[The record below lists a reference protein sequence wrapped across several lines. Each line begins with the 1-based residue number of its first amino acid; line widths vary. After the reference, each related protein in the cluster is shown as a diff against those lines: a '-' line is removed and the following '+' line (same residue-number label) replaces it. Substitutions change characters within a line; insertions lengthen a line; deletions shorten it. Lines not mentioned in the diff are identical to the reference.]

1 MTALENDIGAMMTD
15 GKFVRRRSLKR
26 AANLSSAN
34 EELVSVSRSP
44 PSSPTKPTPGHGISN
59 GGGGREGDLASR
71 KRGEKLGA
79 SIKRKFKAFVRGT
92 SAGALVGAH
101 HAEAAHDGQPDAS
114 VCARAPRLGHTRS
127 LSDQTAS
134 VSAKP
139 TIVHSHTIPEE
150 PTRIAVPM
158 EPMPSFSKAAVAF
171 SQGGTE
177 ATNSLTVD
185 TRPLPQNMSH
195 STTSPTND
203 PFLASPLKHNLTVD
217 EDLPPT
223 PEPEYLDPEAL
234 FSDGVADQLL
244 ADAAVPAI
252 LQRGLLLTKLSEK
265 RTFDL
270 PLDTFPFGKN
280 SSVFSGRRLKRV
292 LVRVDPDQG
301 QIVYESGVD
310 LMDDVAQGAD
320 GAPIMAGPA
329 PKGARVIPIE
339 AIREIRMGAD
349 AMASLAKGKP
359 LEDDH
364 DLASPM
370 AATFPLVHTPSQHR
384 PPHTASQSAP
394 TVAGASD
401 TAPPSPRS
409 APALLHSVSSPPSVT
424 SSSPPSSAPINI
436 PPISY
441 SISLPP
447 PIVSSTPPSSAPIYT
462 RSLRSPPAAPP
473 TRLLTIIYT
482 LPHKTQSQYK
492 SLHLLFPPPLRPQ
505 KPSPIPNVD
514 VCQLFC
520 DTLRKLH
527 AVRLELMN
535 GLGNMAVREAL
546 WERIV
551 WKEGDVGSSDD
562 LRTDGKVKVGK
573 LKHPDGRGDG
583 KMEWAEVLTLCAKL
597 NVSMGREELMNL
609 FKQADKGD
617 KSYLTFAE
625 FRKFLKLLKKR
636 PEVKRLYKHVI
647 NVTGDGKHQE
657 GCPYSHKSN
666 FLHHAATTHT
676 LRHGHRH
683 LPPRASAHRLD
694 KSSSEH
700 TPSSHEEGALTNGHA
715 LQRSLSASYHRE
727 QPRHSL
733 LHASLVR
740 HKSQSHPPDSTPPE
754 GAFDFCAFKLFM
766 REIQKSP
773 LGDEDLQM
781 LFDKYSCLRSRHIVE
796 DGVWTS
802 QLGPLEFLNE
812 EDKGIAGEAPR
823 PHTMSLA
830 AFTSFLLSPANAALV
845 DQLPEYLRSP
855 NGTHRTETSE
865 QSSST
870 SLSDQPSFSKTSMI
884 YQDMT
889 RPLPEYYIS
898 SSHNTYLIGHQLV
911 GTSTTEG
918 YIRALLSGCRSVEV
932 DIYDGDVEPM
942 IFHGRTFTTKV
953 PLRAVCRTIARYG
966 FVASLY
972 PIIISAELHIQTLEQ
987 QDMMA
992 NIMLEEF
999 GDSLIR
1005 TPPDGPPKL
1014 EHLPSPDQLKGKV
1027 MLKTKNLNLA
1037 SHGSSGDG
1045 DFSEVDT
1052 SYSSLSASESDVFLS
1067 DVPKRMKERHASDS
1081 NKGFGAVGAELQRAR
1096 NTVLQRV
1103 RSRGKSSSTPAPPQ
1117 IRPSSS
1123 SGANSS
1129 SPPAAPTTR
1138 FDRPKPKMSFAL
1150 AALLVYTVGVKCRG
1164 INKKEQYAVEH
1175 MFSLSE
1181 NTINKM
1187 LKEVTYGSYDGDPD
1201 NLTDTGGVGKG
1212 GMMDL
1217 IKHCRTHLVRTY
1229 PRGMRVDSSNYE
1241 PHRYW
1246 SAGAQLVAI
1255 NWQTCDVG
1263 FMINHAMFQRNGRC
1277 GYVLK
1282 PLALRS
1288 GAHKHLLSK
1297 RTNHFF
1303 DVTII
1308 SAQQLPRPKDGKTAV
1323 DPYVEVSIHVPDWTN
1338 QPFLPSP
1345 QVKANGKQSRS
1356 AEDLPAY
1363 SPPSGPTATMA
1374 TRARKISCS
1383 TSVVRHN
1390 GFNPVWEEQ
1399 LRLPFDC
1406 VGDMKE
1412 LIFLKFA
1419 VKQEG
1424 KGGDDDEVLAV
1435 FCASL
1440 GSLQRGYRHIPLHDV
1455 QLSQFLFATLFV
1467 WIEIQDVPN

>member
-1 MTALENDIGAMMTD
+1 
-15 GKFVRRRSLKR
+15 
-26 AANLSSAN
+26 
-34 EELVSVSRSP
+34 
-44 PSSPTKPTPGHGISN
+44 
-59 GGGGREGDLASR
+59 
-71 KRGEKLGA
+71 
-79 SIKRKFKAFVRGT
+79 
-92 SAGALVGAH
+92 
-101 HAEAAHDGQPDAS
+101 
-114 VCARAPRLGHTRS
+114 
-127 LSDQTAS
+127 
-134 VSAKP
+134 
-139 TIVHSHTIPEE
+139 
-150 PTRIAVPM
+150 
-158 EPMPSFSKAAVAF
+158 MPSFSKAAVAI
-171 SQGGTE
+171 SQGGTG
-177 ATNSLTVD
+177 ATNSLTLD
-185 TRPLPQNMSH
+185 TRPLPQYTSH

-203 PFLASPLKHNLTVD
+203 SFLTPPLKHNLTVD
-217 EDLPPT
+217 GDLPPT
-223 PEPEYLDPEAL
+223 LESEAL

-265 RTFDL
+265 RT
-270 PLDTFPFGKN
+270 
-280 SSVFSGRRLKRV
+280 LKRV

-301 QIVYESGVD
+301 QIVYESGED
-310 LMDDVAQGAD
+310 LE
-320 GAPIMAGPA
+320 
-329 PKGARVIPIE
+329 ARVIPIE

-370 AATFPLVHTPSQHR
+370 AATFPLVHTPI
-384 PPHTASQSAP
+384 T
-394 TVAGASD
+394 D
-401 TAPPSPRS
+401 
-409 APALLHSVSSPPSVT
+409 
-424 SSSPPSSAPINI
+424 
-436 PPISY
+436 
-441 SISLPP
+441 
-447 PIVSSTPPSSAPIYT
+447 
-462 RSLRSPPAAPP
+462 
-473 TRLLTIIYT
+473 
-482 LPHKTQSQYK
+482 
-492 SLHLLFPPPLRPQ
+492 
-505 KPSPIPNVD
+505 VD
-514 VCQLFC
+514 LCQLFC

-535 GLGNMAVREAL
+535 GLGNIAVREAM

-562 LRTDGKVKVGK
+562 LR
-573 LKHPDGRGDG
+573 
-583 KMEWAEVLTLCAKL
+583 MEWMEVLALCTKL

-609 FKQADKGD
+609 FKQADKAN

-625 FRKFLKLLKKR
+625 FRQFLKLLKKR
-636 PEVKRLYKHVI
+636 PEVKRLYKHSLPSA
-647 NVTGDGKHQE
+647 DG
-657 GCPYSHKSN
+657 
-666 FLHHAATTHT
+666 
-676 LRHGHRH
+676 
-683 LPPRASAHRLD
+683 
-694 KSSSEH
+694 
-700 TPSSHEEGALTNGHA
+700 
-715 LQRSLSASYHRE
+715 
-727 QPRHSL
+727 
-733 LHASLVR
+733 
-740 HKSQSHPPDSTPPE
+740 PPE
-754 GAFDFCAFKLFM
+754 DAFDFCAFTLFM
-766 REIQKSP
+766 CDMQKSP
-773 LGDEDLQM
+773 LRDDDLRM
-781 LFDKYSCLRSRHIVE
+781 LFDKYS
-796 DGVWTS
+796 T
-802 QLGPLEFLNE
+802 
-812 EDKGIAGEAPR
+812 AGGASH

-830 AFTSFLLSPANAALV
+830 AFTSFLLSPANAAL
-845 DQLPEYLRSP
+845 
-855 NGTHRTETSE
+855 
-865 QSSST
+865 
-870 SLSDQPSFSKTSMI
+870 TSMV

-898 SSHNTYLIGHQLV
+898 SSHNTYLVGHQLV

-942 IFHGRTFTTKV
+942 IFHGKTLTTKV
-953 PLRAVCRTIARYG
+953 SLRAVCRSIARYG
-966 FVASLY
+966 FVASPY

-1005 TPPDGPPKL
+1005 MPPDGPPKL
-1014 EHLPSPDQLKGKV
+1014 EHLPSPEELKGKV

-1037 SHGSSGDG
+1037 THGSLGDG

-1052 SYSSLSASESDVFLS
+1052 SYSSLSASESDVFLN
-1067 DVPKRMKERHASDS
+1067 DTPNRGKKRRASDS
-1081 NKGFGAVGAELQRAR
+1081 NKGFGAELQRAR
-1096 NTVLQRV
+1096 DTVLQRV
-1103 RSRGKSSSTPAPPQ
+1103 RSRGKSSSAPSPPQ

-1123 SGANSS
+1123 SGANNSS
-1129 SPPAAPTTR
+1129 SLAAAAMR
-1138 FDRPKPKMSFAL
+1138 YERPKLKMSCAL

-1187 LKEVTYGSYDGDPD
+1187 LKEVTYGGYDDDPD
-1201 NLTDTGGVGKG
+1201 KLTDTGGVGRG

-1229 PRGMRVDSSNYE
+1229 PKGMRVDSSNYE

-1288 GAHKHLLSK
+1288 AAHKHLLSK
-1297 RTNHFF
+1297 RTNHYL

-1308 SAQQLPRPKDGKTAV
+1308 SAQQLPRPKDGKTVV
-1323 DPYVEVSIHVPDWTN
+1323 DPYVEVSIHVPDWTH

-1345 QVKANGKQSRS
+1345 QVKADDKQSKS
-1356 AEDLPAY
+1356 AEDLPTY

-1374 TRARKISCS
+1374 TRARKISS
-1383 TSVVRHN
+1383 ATSVVRHN

-1440 GSLQRGYRHIPLHDV
+1440 GSLQRVGYRHIPLHDV

-1467 WIEIQDVPN
+1467 RIEIQDVPN

>member
-1 MTALENDIGAMMTD
+1 MTELGSDIGANMTD
-15 GKFVRRRSLKR
+15 RTFVRRRSLRR
-26 AANLSSAN
+26 AENLSSAN
-34 EELVSVSRSP
+34 EELVSASRSP
-44 PSSPTKPTPGHGISN
+44 PSSPTKATPGHDISS

-92 SAGALVGAH
+92 SAAAPTGEH
-101 HAEAAHDGQPDAS
+101 HVEVDVRVPK
-114 VCARAPRLGHTRS
+114 LGHARS
-127 LSDQTAS
+127 LSDQTPA
-134 VSAKP
+134 VAPKP

-150 PTRIAVPM
+150 PTHIAVPM
-158 EPMPSFSKAAVAF
+158 EPMPSFSKAAVAI
-171 SQGGTE
+171 SQGSPL
-177 ATNSLTVD
+177 SLD
-185 TRPLPQNMSH
+185 TRPLPQYTSH
-195 STTSPTND
+195 STSSPTND
-203 PFLASPLKHNLTVD
+203 SFLPID
-217 EDLPPT
+217 EDTFPT
-223 PEPEYLDPEAL
+223 PDLDPEAL

-270 PLDTFPFGKN
+270 PLDFGKN
-280 SSVFSGRRLKRV
+280 SSVFSGRRVKRV

-310 LMDDVAQGAD
+310 LVDDAHTGAD
-320 GAPIMAGPA
+320 GAPIMPGPA

-349 AMASLAKGKP
+349 AMASLAQGKP

-384 PPHTASQSAP
+384 PPYTASQSAP
-394 TVAGASD
+394 AVAGALD
-401 TAPPSPRS
+401 IAPPSPRS

-424 SSSPPSSAPINI
+424 SSTPPSSAPINI
-436 PPISY
+436 TPISY

-447 PIVSSTPPSSAPIYT
+447 PIVSSTPPSSAPIHAK
-462 RSLRSPPAAPP
+462 SPRSPPAAPP

-492 SLHLLFPPPLRPQ
+492 SLHLLFPPPLRPR
-505 KPSPIPNVD
+505 KPSQIPDVD

-535 GLGNMAVREAL
+535 GLGNMAVREAM

-562 LRTDGKVKVGK
+562 LRMEGKGKVGK
-573 LKHPDGRGDG
+573 SKHPEGRGDG
-583 KMEWAEVLTLCAKL
+583 KMEWMEVLALCTKL
-597 NVSMGREELMNL
+597 NVSMGKEELMNL
-609 FKQADKGD
+609 FKQADKTD

-625 FRKFLKLLKKR
+625 FRQFLKLLKKR

-647 NVTGDGKHQE
+647 AVTGDGKHLE
-657 GCPYSHKSN
+657 GCPYSHKSK
-666 FLHHAATTHT
+666 FLHRAATTHT
-676 LRHGHRH
+676 HHHGHRH
-683 LPPRASAHRLD
+683 LPSKASPHRLD
-694 KSSSEH
+694 KSTREQSAHGESV
-700 TPSSHEEGALTNGHA
+700 STNGHA
-715 LQRSLSASYHRE
+715 LQRSLSASYHHE
-727 QPRHSL
+727 HPRHSL

-740 HKSQSHPPDSTPPE
+740 HKSQSHHAADSPPE
-754 GAFDFCAFKLFM
+754 DAFDLCAFTLFM
-766 REIQKSP
+766 RDMQKSP
-773 LGDEDLQM
+773 LGDDDLRM
-781 LFDKYSCLRSRHIVE
+781 LFDKYSCLENRRIVK
-796 DGVWTS
+796 DGV
-802 QLGPLEFLNE
+802 LGARLEPPTPTAVVDSPNE
-812 EDKGIAGEAPR
+812 EGASR

-830 AFTSFLLSPANAALV
+830 AFTSFLLSPANAALL

-855 NGTHRTETSE
+855 SDRTHSPESSE
-865 QSSST
+865 QSSSR
-870 SLSDQPSFSKTSMI
+870 SLSDRSLFSRTSMI

-898 SSHNTYLIGHQLV
+898 SSHNTYLVGHQLV

-942 IFHGRTFTTKV
+942 IFHGKTLTTKV
-953 PLRAVCRTIARYG
+953 SLRAVCRTIARYG
-966 FVASLY
+966 FVASPY

-1005 TPPDGPPKL
+1005 MPPDGPPKL
-1014 EHLPSPDQLKGKV
+1014 EHLPSPEELKGKV

-1037 SHGSSGDG
+1037 GHGSLGDG

-1067 DVPKRMKERHASDS
+1067 DMPKKGKKRRASDS
-1081 NKGFGAVGAELQRAR
+1081 NKASFGAELSRAR
-1096 NTVLQRV
+1096 NTVLGRV
-1103 RSRGKSSSTPAPPQ
+1103 RSRGKSSSAPAPPPIQ
-1117 IRPSSS
+1117 PSSS
-1123 SGANSS
+1123 YGANNGPSL
-1129 SPPAAPTTR
+1129 AAAATKP
-1138 FDRPKPKMSFAL
+1138 DRPKLKMSFAL

-1187 LKEVTYGSYDGDPD
+1187 LKE
-1201 NLTDTGGVGKG
+1201 G

-1229 PRGMRVDSSNYE
+1229 PKGMRVDSSNYE

-1288 GAHKHLLSK
+1288 AAHKHLLSK
-1297 RTNHFF
+1297 RTNHFL

-1308 SAQQLPRPKDGKTAV
+1308 SAQQLPRPKDGKTVV
-1323 DPYVEVSIHVPDWTN
+1323 DPYVEVSIHVPDWTH

-1345 QVKANGKQSRS
+1345 QVKTDGKPSKS

-1374 TRARKISCS
+1374 TCARKISS
-1383 TSVVRHN
+1383 ATSVVRHN

-1412 LIFLKFA
+1412 LIFLRFA

-1440 GSLQRGYRHIPLHDV
+1440 GSLQQGYRHIPLHDV

-1467 WIEIQDVPN
+1467 RIEIQDVPN

>member
-1 MTALENDIGAMMTD
+1 MTD
-15 GKFVRRRSLKR
+15 GTFVRRRSLKR

-44 PSSPTKPTPGHGISN
+44 PSSPGHGISN

-79 SIKRKFKAFVRGT
+79 SIKRKFLNAFVRGT
-92 SAGALVGAH
+92 SAGATVGAH
-101 HAEAAHDGQPDAS
+101 HAEAAHNGQPDAS
-114 VCARAPRLGHTRS
+114 VRARAPRLGHTRS

-150 PTRIAVPM
+150 PTHM
-158 EPMPSFSKAAVAF
+158 LSFSKAAVAI
-171 SQGGTE
+171 SQGSTE
-177 ATNSLTVD
+177 ATNSLTLD
-185 TRPLPQNMSH
+185 TQPLPQYTSH

-203 PFLASPLKHNLTVD
+203 SFLAPPLKHNLTVD
-217 EDLPPT
+217 GGLPPT
-223 PEPEYLDPEAL
+223 LESEYLDPEAL
-234 FSDGVADQLL
+234 FLDGDADQLL
-244 ADAAVPAI
+244 ADAAVPEI

-280 SSVFSGRRLKRV
+280 SSVFSGRRVKRV

-310 LMDDVAQGAD
+310 LVDGAGRGAD
-320 GAPIMAGPA
+320 GASIMPGPA

-370 AATFPLVHTPSQHR
+370 AATFPLVHTPNR
-384 PPHTASQSAP
+384 PPYSASQSTPA
-394 TVAGASD
+394 VAGALD
-401 TAPPSPRS
+401 IAPPSPRS
-409 APALLHSVSSPPSVT
+409 APALLHTASSPPSVT
-424 SSSPPSSAPINI
+424 SSTPPSSSPINI

-447 PIVSSTPPSSAPIYT
+447 PIVSSTPPSSAPIHT
-462 RSLRSPPAAPP
+462 RSPRSPPAAPA

-492 SLHLLFPPPLRPQ
+492 SLHLLFPPLLRPR
-505 KPSPIPNVD
+505 KPSQIPDVD

-535 GLGNMAVREAL
+535 GLGNMAVREAM

-562 LRTDGKVKVGK
+562 LRMEGKGKVGK
-573 LKHPDGRGDG
+573 SKHPEGRGDG
-583 KMEWAEVLTLCAKL
+583 KMEWTEVLALCTKL

-609 FKQADKGD
+609 FKQADKTD

-625 FRKFLKLLKKR
+625 FRQFLKLLKKR

-647 NVTGDGKHQE
+647 AVTGDGKHLE
-657 GCPYSHKSN
+657 GCPYSHKSK
-666 FLHHAATTHT
+666 FLHRAATTHT
-676 LRHGHRH
+676 HHHGHRH
-683 LPPRASAHRLD
+683 LPSKASPHELD
-694 KSSSEH
+694 KSTSEQ
-700 TPSSHEEGALTNGHA
+700 SSHGESVSTNGHA
-715 LQRSLSASYHRE
+715 LQRSLSASYHHE
-727 QPRHSL
+727 HPRHSL

-740 HKSQSHPPDSTPPE
+740 HKPQPHPAADSPPE
-754 GAFDFCAFKLFM
+754 DAFDLCAFTFFM
-766 REIQKSP
+766 RDMQKSP
-773 LGDEDLQM
+773 LGDDDLQM
-781 LFDKYSCLRSRHIVE
+781 LFDKYSCLENRRLVK
-796 DGVWTS
+796 DGV
-802 QLGPLEFLNE
+802 LAARLEPPTAVVE
-812 EDKGIAGEAPR
+812 EGASR

-830 AFTSFLLSPANAALV
+830 AFTSFLLSPANAALL

-855 NGTHRTETSE
+855 SVRTHTAESSE

-870 SLSDQPSFSKTSMI
+870 SLSDRSLFSRTSMI

-898 SSHNTYLIGHQLV
+898 SSHNTYLVGHQLV

-942 IFHGRTFTTKV
+942 IFHGKTLTTKV
-953 PLRAVCRTIARYG
+953 SLRAVCRSIARYG
-966 FVASLY
+966 FVASPY
-972 PIIISAELHIQTLEQ
+972 PIIISAELHIQTIEQ

-1005 TPPDGPPKL
+1005 MPPDGLPKL
-1014 EHLPSPDQLKGKV
+1014 EHLPSPEELKGKV

-1037 SHGSSGDG
+1037 NHGSLGDG

-1067 DVPKRMKERHASDS
+1067 DIPKKGKKRRASDS
-1081 NKGFGAVGAELQRAR
+1081 NKASFGAELSRAR
-1096 NTVLQRV
+1096 NTVLGRV
-1103 RSRGKSSSTPAPPQ
+1103 RSRGKSSSAAAPPPIQ
-1117 IRPSSS
+1117 PSSS
-1123 SGANSS
+1123 YGTNNGPSLAAGAMR
-1129 SPPAAPTTR
+1129 P
-1138 FDRPKPKMSFAL
+1138 DRPKLKMSFAL

-1187 LKEVTYGSYDGDPD
+1187 LKEVTYGGYDDDPD
-1201 NLTDTGGVGKG
+1201 KLTDTGGVGKG

-1229 PRGMRVDSSNYE
+1229 PKGMRVDSSNYE

-1288 GAHKHLLSK
+1288 AAHKHLLSK
-1297 RTNHFF
+1297 RTNHFL

-1308 SAQQLPRPKDGKTAV
+1308 SAQQLPRRKDGKTVV
-1323 DPYVEVSIHVPDWTN
+1323 DPYVEVSIHVPDWTH

-1345 QVKANGKQSRS
+1345 QVKADGKQSKS
-1356 AEDLPAY
+1356 AEDLPSY

-1374 TRARKISCS
+1374 TCARKISS
-1383 TSVVRHN
+1383 ATSVVRHN

-1406 VGDMKE
+1406 VGDMTE
-1412 LIFLKFA
+1412 LIFLRFA

-1440 GSLQRGYRHIPLHDV
+1440 GSLQQGYRHIPLHDV
-1455 QLSQFLFATLFV
+1455 QLSQLLFATLFV
-1467 WIEIQDVPN
+1467 RIEIQDVPN

>member
-1 MTALENDIGAMMTD
+1 
-15 GKFVRRRSLKR
+15 
-26 AANLSSAN
+26 
-34 EELVSVSRSP
+34 
-44 PSSPTKPTPGHGISN
+44 
-59 GGGGREGDLASR
+59 
-71 KRGEKLGA
+71 
-79 SIKRKFKAFVRGT
+79 
-92 SAGALVGAH
+92 
-101 HAEAAHDGQPDAS
+101 
-114 VCARAPRLGHTRS
+114 
-127 LSDQTAS
+127 
-134 VSAKP
+134 
-139 TIVHSHTIPEE
+139 
-150 PTRIAVPM
+150 
-158 EPMPSFSKAAVAF
+158 MPSFSKAAVAI
-171 SQGGTE
+171 SQGGAG
-177 ATNSLTVD
+177 ATNSLTLD
-185 TRPLPQNMSH
+185 TRPLPQYTSH

-203 PFLASPLKHNLTVD
+203 SFLAPPLKHNLTVD
-217 EDLPPT
+217 GDLPPT
-223 PEPEYLDPEAL
+223 LESEAL

-301 QIVYESGVD
+301 QIVYESGEDLVD
-310 LMDDVAQGAD
+310 DAGRGAD
-320 GAPIMAGPA
+320 GAPIMPGPA
-329 PKGARVIPIE
+329 PKEARVIPIE

-384 PPHTASQSAP
+384 PPYTASQSAP
-394 TVAGASD
+394 AVAGALD
-401 TAPPSPRS
+401 IAPPSPRS
-409 APALLHSVSSPPSVT
+409 APALLHSASSPPSVT
-424 SSSPPSSAPINI
+424 SSTPPSSAPVNVS
-436 PPISY
+436 PISY

-447 PIVSSTPPSSAPIYT
+447 PIVSSTPPSSAPIHT
-462 RSLRSPPAAPP
+462 RSLGSPPAAPP

-492 SLHLLFPPPLRPQ
+492 SLHLLFPPPLLPQ
-505 KPSPIPNVD
+505 KPSPVTDVD
-514 VCQLFC
+514 LCQLFC

-535 GLGNMAVREAL
+535 GLGNIAVREAM

-562 LRTDGKVKVGK
+562 LRMEGKGKVGK
-573 LKHPDGRGDG
+573 SKHPDGRGDG
-583 KMEWAEVLTLCAKL
+583 KMEWMEVLALCTKL

-609 FKQADKGD
+609 FKQADKAN

-625 FRKFLKLLKKR
+625 FRQFLKLLKKR

-647 NVTGDGKHQE
+647 AATGDGKHLE
-657 GCPYSHKSN
+657 GCPYSHKSK
-666 FLHHAATTHT
+666 FLHRAATTHT
-676 LRHGHRH
+676 HHHGHRH
-683 LPPRASAHRLD
+683 LPSKASPHKLD
-694 KSSSEH
+694 KSTSER
-700 TPSSHEEGALTNGHA
+700 EGSVFTDGHV
-715 LQRSLSASYHRE
+715 LQRSLSASYHHE
-727 QPRHSL
+727 HPRHSL
-733 LHASLVR
+733 LHASLVQ
-740 HKSQSHPPDSTPPE
+740 HKSQSYPSADGPPE
-754 GAFDFCAFKLFM
+754 DAFDFCAFTLFM
-766 REIQKSP
+766 RDMQKSP
-773 LGDEDLQM
+773 LRDDDLRM
-781 LFDKYSCLRSRHIVE
+781 LFDKYSCLENRRITK
-796 DGVWTS
+796 DGV
-802 QLGPLEFLNE
+802 LGARLESPTAVADSPNE
-812 EDKGIAGEAPR
+812 EEASAAGGASH

-830 AFTSFLLSPANAALV
+830 AFTSFLLSPANAALL

-855 NGTHRTETSE
+855 SDRTHTAEGSE

-870 SLSDQPSFSKTSMI
+870 PFSDRSLFSRTSMV

-898 SSHNTYLIGHQLV
+898 SSHNTYLVGHQLV

-942 IFHGRTFTTKV
+942 IFHGKTLTTKV
-953 PLRAVCRTIARYG
+953 SLRAVCRSIARYG
-966 FVASLY
+966 FVASPY

-1005 TPPDGPPKL
+1005 MPPDGPPKL
-1014 EHLPSPDQLKGKV
+1014 EHLPSPEELKGKV

-1037 SHGSSGDG
+1037 THGSLGDG

-1052 SYSSLSASESDVFLS
+1052 SYSSLSASESDVFLN
-1067 DVPKRMKERHASDS
+1067 DTPNRGKKRRASDS
-1081 NKGFGAVGAELQRAR
+1081 NKGFGAELQRAR
-1096 NTVLQRV
+1096 DTVLQRV
-1103 RSRGKSSSTPAPPQ
+1103 RSRGKSSSAPSPPQ

-1123 SGANSS
+1123 SGANNSS
-1129 SPPAAPTTR
+1129 SLAAAAM
-1138 FDRPKPKMSFAL
+1138 RPKLKMSCAL

-1187 LKEVTYGSYDGDPD
+1187 LKEVTYGGYDDDPD
-1201 NLTDTGGVGKG
+1201 KLTDTGGVGRG

-1229 PRGMRVDSSNYE
+1229 PKGMRVDSSNYE

-1288 GAHKHLLSK
+1288 AAHKHLLSK
-1297 RTNHFF
+1297 RTNHYL

-1308 SAQQLPRPKDGKTAV
+1308 SAQQLPRPKDGKTVV
-1323 DPYVEVSIHVPDWTN
+1323 DPYVEVSIHVPDWTH

-1345 QVKANGKQSRS
+1345 QVKADGKQSKS
-1356 AEDLPAY
+1356 AEDLPTY

-1374 TRARKISCS
+1374 TRARKISS
-1383 TSVVRHN
+1383 ATSVVRHN

-1467 WIEIQDVPN
+1467 RIEIQDVPN